1 MIEGRKLNSW
11 KEGKRSAVFVRIK
24 LSEIRLDSSSEEEMS
39 RCLSGELFPSQMTH
53 FLGIKFFWDPERQN
67 DSFLS
72 KLKKGSR
79 SPLIG
84 LISFVCVI
92 PFWTRRF
99 IDLVIPA
106 FSSSR
111 SGTGRL
117 HSISHNSL
125 VGSLLDELRRR
136 KNNQWSKSV
145 PVWMWFIFQTAYSQ
159 IIIYGAL
166 AVEREPIDGNV
177 GQFNRCLACFSFFSF
192 FCSGYV
198 QVFTFEFMGICSII
212 RL

>member
-1 MIEGRKLNSW
+1 MIKGRKLNSW

-67 DSFLS
+67 DSFSS

-92 PFWTRRF
+92 PFWTHRF

-106 FSSSR
+106 FSSFR

-125 VGSLLDELRRR
+125 VG
-136 KNNQWSKSV
+136 V
-145 PVWMWFIFQTAYSQ
+145 YWMSSAGGKTINGPNLFQC
-159 IIIYGAL
+159 GC
-166 AVEREPIDGNV
+166 G
-177 GQFNRCLACFSFFSF
+177 SFFRLLTAKSL
-192 FCSGYV
+192 
-198 QVFTFEFMGICSII
+198 FMELLLWSVSPLMGMLASSIDV
-212 RL
+212 